1 MKAFK
6 EPAKLADRVIAP
18 GDGAAEPGVTT
29 ANLIEPAKLATDVG
43 SGQCESH
50 FDLARVDGCIFAL
63 AHFVGWAVVL
73 MLLFP
78 RLGRAIAWGYHS
90 VRQLHKLVERLLWAA
105 ASSGHRECTENR

>member
-50 FDLARVDGCIFAL
+50 FDLARVDGCIFVSCPL
-63 AHFVGWAVVL
+63 CGLGSSSDVVV
-73 MLLFP
+73 P
-78 RLGRAIAWGYHS
+78 QARPRHRLGLSLGPP
-90 VRQLHKLVERLLWAA
+90 
-105 ASSGHRECTENR
+105 ASQAG